1 MGDMTKGTG
10 LKGPDISRTPS
21 LRKTRFTE
29 FFVRENALDD
39 SGFCGWVFY
48 PGMLFNA
55 LDRWWGDKGKRG
67 KAHEGLDL
75 CLFRDRRGRI
85 QHLDEKTR
93 IPVLH
98 GGMVVGIINDFLGK
112 SVIIEHAPAADGDD
126 GRSCAIYGHTMPQDD
141 LCVGRVLKE
150 GDIIGTLA
158 DTSKTKANICPHLH
172 ISLGW
177 TAGTISY
184 VKLDWETM
192 RASHNLTLQ
201 DPMHVIDSHY
211 RVLGPD
217 QVAFQ

>member
-1 MGDMTKGTG
+1 MGDTTKGTG
-10 LKGPDISRTPS
+10 LKCPGISRTPW

-29 FFVRENALDD
+29 FLVRENALDD
-39 SGFCGWVFY
+39 RGFCEWVFY

-55 LDRWWGDKGKRG
+55 LDKWWGDKGKRV

-75 CLFRDRRGRI
+75 CLFRDRLDRI
-85 QHLDEKTR
+85 QRLDEKTR

-112 SVIIEHAPAADGDD
+112 SVIIEHAPADGDD
-126 GRSCAIYGHTMPQDD
+126 CRSCAIYGHTIPQGD
-141 LCVGRVLKE
+141 LCVGRVLEE

-158 DTSKTKANICPHLH
+158 DTSKTKANIYPHLH

-177 TAGTISY
+177 TSSVISY

-192 RASHNLTLQ
+192 GAPHNLLLQ
-201 DPMHVIDSHY
+201 DPLLVFDCLYH
-211 RVLGPD
+211 VLGSD